1 VQRLLALAAVLAALA
16 ASTHALAS
24 SARTFA
30 IRGDVKIG
38 AYAVRA
44 DGSFSG
50 AIDVFGEPTSAR
62 HTYGR
67 ESCRASWPNHG
78 LTIDFYN
85 LGGADAC
92 DPDAGRFS
100 RAYMRGNHWLTTKH
114 LKIGD
119 PVTKLRALYPTARF
133 HPGEPRFWPPGYWLV
148 TRTSAFGTGGS
159 YPGLLAESRSGRV
172 SGFQVRF
179 PAGGD

>member
-1 VQRLLALAAVLAALA
+1 MVAFTISAV
-16 ASTHALAS
+16 ALAS
-24 SARTFA
+24 SARVFA

-38 AYAVRA
+38 AYAVRS
-44 DGSFSG
+44 DGSLAG
-50 AIDVFGEPTSAR
+50 AIAAFGEPTTRR

-67 ESCRASWPNHG
+67 GSCRAAWPNHG

-92 DPDAGRFS
+92 DPDGGRFS
-100 RAYMRGNHWLTTKH
+100 RAYMRGKHWLTTKH

-119 PVTKLRALYPTARF
+119 PVSKLRARYPTARL
-133 HPGEPRFWPPGYWLV
+133 HIGERGFWPTGYWLV
-148 TRTSAFGTGGS
+148 TRTSNIGTGGS
-159 YPGLLAESRSGRV
+159 YPGLLAEISHGRV